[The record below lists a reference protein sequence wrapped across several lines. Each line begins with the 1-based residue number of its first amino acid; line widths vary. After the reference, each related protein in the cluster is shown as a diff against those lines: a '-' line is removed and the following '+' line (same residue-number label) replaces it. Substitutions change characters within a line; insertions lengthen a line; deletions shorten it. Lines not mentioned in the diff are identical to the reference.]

1 MFNPERLARV
11 VSGRPTKNASGADY
25 RSGRVL
31 AKA

>member
-11 VSGRPTKNASGADY
+11 LSGRPTKIASGADD
-25 RSGRVL
+25 RSGRAL